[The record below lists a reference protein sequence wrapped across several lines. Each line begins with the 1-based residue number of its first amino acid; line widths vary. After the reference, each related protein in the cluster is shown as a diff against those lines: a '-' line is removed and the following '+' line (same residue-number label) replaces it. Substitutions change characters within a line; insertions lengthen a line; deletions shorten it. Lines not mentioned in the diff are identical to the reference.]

1 MHTLKPCRVVVGAHV
16 HLPFPSSLSTPDS
29 RHTHVAYTDRIV
41 RLVPF
46 AVVASLVRGMTIAPR
61 VQVFTQLSCNAIY
74 GHDVYDHTDTN
85 VTAVTASHHFNSYHT
100 PFSAHVPSSHLLEV
114 DFSPALDRL
123 PPEQPYPPSDDDG
136 EADPRRA
143 PSERCLKD
151 PAVQARAARLQTI
164 MTTTMGALSAFTTG
178 WWGSFGETHGRTK
191 VLAAST
197 LGLLMTDLLFI
208 LVSTP
213 HSIFAAHGHKLL
225 IISPII
231 EGLFGGWA
239 TLQAATSA
247 YVSDCTSDG
256 SRAGIFS
263 RFTGVF
269 YFGFALGPTIGAFLI
284 RHPFMPIISPAVGIH
299 NGAPTVTSVFYVASL
314 GSLIN
319 FMLALFL
326 FPESLVKKKA
336 KAAASPSLTAQPLLE
351 ASPSMVERLLSPY
364 RLFMPKIITAPNG
377 VKHKDWSMTLLAA
390 VFFGHL
396 LSLGLFQM
404 KYLYA
409 GHIYG
414 WNAEK
419 ASCHAYDCYY
429 YISFMG
435 SSRAL
440 HLLFVLPFM
449 IATFKPAKPV
459 PVPGHPVT
467 SAAANAALADAMR
480 FDKALIGGS
489 LFFDLLSHS
498 LVSLSPTDYGP
509 YSGQALFVGATT
521 LSGFG
526 AGLIPAINSL
536 ALCVMQSRGE
546 TDTGKMF
553 GAFSLLQ
560 AIGQTIIGP
569 VMFGIIYSKTVATYP
584 KAIFVVAGSI
594 VLASIIVLLLL
605 RPDALVRPRRQGKG
619 VAASLSALEARVE
632 SPRGRSR
639 RSKDL
644 RQPSVD
650 FNGMQIPPEL
660 LAARGRLRA
669 PLSGQSYGATSSRSG
684 SSVVGTFGSSSHHPM
699 VG

>member
-1 MHTLKPCRVVVGAHV
+1 
-16 HLPFPSSLSTPDS
+16 
-29 RHTHVAYTDRIV
+29 
-41 RLVPF
+41 
-46 AVVASLVRGMTIAPR
+46 MTIAPR
-61 VQVFTQLSCNAIY
+61 VQVLTQISCNAVY
-74 GHDVYDHTDTN
+74 GHDVYDHTKSNTTT
-85 VTAVTASHHFNSYHT
+85 VAALHHSNSYHT
-100 PFSAHVPSSHLLEV
+100 HFSTHDSVVPSEQPLEV
-114 DFSPALDRL
+114 YFSPALDL
-123 PPEQPYPPSDDDG
+123 IPSEQPYPSPDDDDD
-136 EADPRRA
+136 EPDPRRP
-143 PSERCLKD
+143 PSERCIKD
-151 PAVQARAARLQTI
+151 PAVQAQAARLQTI

-197 LGLLMTDLLFI
+197 LGLLMTDLMFI

-225 IISPII
+225 VISPII

-284 RHPFMPIISPAVGIH
+284 RHPFLPIVSPAVGVH
-299 NGAPTVTSVFYVASL
+299 NGAPTVTSVFYIAVL
-314 GSLIN
+314 GSFIN
-319 FMLALFL
+319 FLLALFL

-336 KAAASPSLTAQPLLE
+336 KEAASPALVTRPLSE
-351 ASPSMVERLLSPY
+351 ASPTMVERLISPY
-364 RLFMPKIITAPNG
+364 RLFMPKIITTTNG

-396 LSLGLFQM
+396 LSLGLFQL

-409 GHIYG
+409 EHIYG

-419 ASCHAYDCYY
+419 LSY

-435 SSRAL
+435 STRAL
-440 HLLFVLPFM
+440 HLLCILPFM

-467 SAAANAALADAMR
+467 PAVANAALAEAMR

-489 LFFDLLSHS
+489 LFLDLLSHS

-526 AGLIPAINSL
+526 SGLIPAINSL

-546 TDTGKMF
+546 TDTWKMF
-553 GAFSLLQ
+553 AAFSLLQ
-560 AIGQTIIGP
+560 AIGQTVVGP
-569 VMFGIIYSKTVATYP
+569 VMFGVIYSKTVAAYP
-584 KAIFVVAGSI
+584 KTIFAVA
-594 VLASIIVLLLL
+594 ASLVFASLLVLLLL
-605 RPDALVRPRRQGKG
+605 RPDALVHPRRKGKRVG
-619 VAASLSALEARVE
+619 GGLSALEARIE
-632 SPRGRSR
+632 SSRGRSR
-639 RSKDL
+639 KSKDL

-650 FNGMQIPPEL
+650 FNGVQIPPEL
-660 LAARGRLRA
+660 LTARGRLGGR
-669 PLSGQSYGATSSRSG
+669 SYGATSSRSG
-684 SSVVGTFGSSSHHPM
+684 SSFACTSGSSSHHPVM
-699 VG
+699 GSER